1 MNKKEIIIG
10 ALKSHINMNLKSAL
24 LKGLNGGVEDEKG
37 YLPIIIEEFLSN
49 PLYVEFLVSLIAEGT
64 YNRFDPQLDYEEG
77 LQQVCDYLTLEVIAK
92 RAISVHPLAYQDI
105 MNIRRFAQDEKGTTK
120 RR

>member
-37 YLPIIIEEFLSN
+37 YLPIIVEEFLAN
-49 PLYVEFLVSLIAEGT
+49 PLYVEFLVTKIAEGIYT
-64 YNRFDPQLDYEEG
+64 RFEPQLDFEEG
-77 LQQVCDYLTLEVIAK
+77 LQHVCDYLTPEVIAK

-105 MNIRRFAQDEKGTTK
+105 MNIRRFAQDGFGTTK
-120 RR
+120 KR

>member
-37 YLPIIIEEFLSN
+37 YLPIIVEEFLAN
-49 PLYVEFLVSLIAEGT
+49 PLYVEFLVTKIAEGT
-64 YNRFDPQLDYEEG
+64 YTHFEPQLDFEEG
-77 LQQVCDYLTLEVIAK
+77 LQYVCDYLTPEVIAK

-105 MNIRRFAQDEKGTTK
+105 MNIRRFAQDGFGTTK
-120 RR
+120 KR